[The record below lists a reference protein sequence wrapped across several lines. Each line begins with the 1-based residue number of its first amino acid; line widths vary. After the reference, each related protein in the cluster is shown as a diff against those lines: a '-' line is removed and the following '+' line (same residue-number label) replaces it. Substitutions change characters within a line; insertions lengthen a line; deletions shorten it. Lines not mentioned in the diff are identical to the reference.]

1 MKGPQFAI
9 KAINL
14 LKSDYP
20 KTKLFMA
27 GKGQEASYPA
37 GLRRL
42 VNQLNLANHVTFLNH
57 RKDIA
62 CLLDS
67 ADALIHPSILEGW
80 CLVIAE
86 AVYMKK
92 PIICVDTG
100 GAKDQVEK
108 YGGIVLDPP
117 YPSVLTADVVKTSW
131 EENSE
136 YVKRLAEAMKRV
148 IRNPKPLN
156 IPDEDLER
164 LHTEYIYAAYEHVF
178 KWIYSNGDPEAIKDV
193 LRWNFW

>member
-1 MKGPQFAI
+1 V
-9 KAINL
+9 
-14 LKSDYP
+14 
-20 KTKLFMA
+20 A
-27 GKGQEASYPA
+27 GKGQEASYPIR
-37 GLRRL
+37 LKRL
-42 VNQLNLANHVTFLNH
+42 VNKFKVTNQVTFLNH

-67 ADALIHPSILEGW
+67 ADAVIHPSILEGW
-80 CLVIAE
+80 CLAIAE

-100 GAKDQVEK
+100 GAKDQVEQ

-117 YPSVLTADVVKTSW
+117 YRSVLNADVVKISW
-131 EENSE
+131 EENDE
-136 YVKRLAEAMKRV
+136 YVKRLAEAMKKV
-148 IRNPKPLN
+148 MHDPKPLN
-156 IPDEDLER
+156 IPDEDREQ